1 MLDKLSV
8 RITRRMVVTCG
19 VLGGNFLAAIEATIV
34 AAAMPTVVTQLGG
47 LTQYSWVFAAYL
59 LAATVTV
66 PLWGKLSDLYGR
78 RLFYMGAVGFFLL
91 GSVLCGVAW
100 SMPVL
105 VVFRLIQGIG
115 AGGILPLG
123 MTILGDLYTM
133 RERGRIQ
140 GLFSGVWGIASIAG
154 PLVGGYL
161 TDSLSWRW
169 VFFVNIPF
177 AFIAAVAVGSAL
189 VSPRPSSRP
198 RIDYRGAFL
207 LSGTVTLLLLA
218 LGQATGDQGFAWGR
232 FGTLLG
238 GALILSVAFIH
249 VERRAA
255 DPLIPFKLFGDRVI
269 GPAMLSGFLVG
280 VAMFGAISFVPLFV
294 QAALGGS
301 AIDAGSALTPLLLG
315 WVLMSIVTGRVL
327 MKVGYRRMVFA
338 GLSCVSF
345 GFFQLSQIDIGASL
359 WMIRAVLAIMGVGM
373 GMTILTLILAVQN
386 AVPRNQLGIATSLG
400 HFTRS
405 IGGAIGV
412 ATMGAIVV
420 VSLPAGG
427 DASPQQ
433 LTAALQ
439 RVFMFGAFAAGSAVI
454 SSFWFPKGLPQERL
468 PDGAASPVA
477 SVTGETAQRI

>member
-1 MLDKLSV
+1 MCIRDS
-8 RITRRMVVTCG
+8 
-19 VLGGNFLAAIEATIV
+19 
-34 AAAMPTVVTQLGG
+34 
-47 LTQYSWVFAAYL
+47 
-59 LAATVTV
+59 
-66 PLWGKLSDLYGR
+66 
-78 RLFYMGAVGFFLL
+78 
-91 GSVLCGVAW
+91 
-100 SMPVL
+100 
-105 VVFRLIQGIG
+105 
-115 AGGILPLG
+115 
-123 MTILGDLYTM
+123 
-133 RERGRIQ
+133 
-140 GLFSGVWGIASIAG
+140 
-154 PLVGGYL
+154 VGGYL

-177 AFIAAVAVGSAL
+177 AFIAALAVGSAL

-198 RIDYRGAFL
+198 RIDYRCAVL

-218 LGQATGDQGFAWGR
+218 LGQATGGQGFAWGR

-238 GALILSVAFIH
+238 GALILWVAFIH

-255 DPLIPFKLFGDRVI
+255 DPLIPFELFGDRVI

-405 IGGAIGV
+405 IGGAFGV